1 MMKDSSQRPAQI
13 TADDRAWFLTHP
25 EAVVRFRPIRAYE
38 LESLKMHGIRPPEFR
53 PSWCKSSAAVEQFAV
68 IDLTRLLQSSR
79 TDIPGKETIRIRIAT
94 PKTRGKSAKLAL
106 QNELTK
112 AICQELLILVKQEA
126 ISSPVAREHERETL
140 VA

>member
-1 MMKDSSQRPAQI
+1 MNDSSQRSARI

-25 EAVVRFRPIRAYE
+25 EAVIRFRPIRAYE

-53 PSWCKSSAAVEQFAV
+53 PSWCQSSAAVEQFAV
-68 IDLTRLLQSSR
+68 IELTRLLQSSR
-79 TDIPGKETIRIRIAT
+79 TNMPGKETIRIRIAT
-94 PKTRGKSAKLAL
+94 PRTRGKSVKLAL
-106 QNELTK
+106 QNELVE
-112 AICQELLILVKQEA
+112 AICQELLILVEQAA

>member
-1 MMKDSSQRPAQI
+1 MMKDSSQRAARI

-25 EAVVRFRPIRAYE
+25 EAVIRFRPIQAYE

-53 PSWCKSSAAVEQFAV
+53 PSWCKSSAALEQVAV
-68 IDLTRLLQSSR
+68 IDLIRLLQSSH
-79 TDIPGKETIRIRIAT
+79 INMPSKETLRIRIAT

-106 QNELTK
+106 QNELIE
-112 AICQELLILVKQEA
+112 AIFQELLILVEKEV
-126 ISSPVAREHERETL
+126 ISGPATREHGRKKL